1 MVVEQ
6 GEVLNRIDENVESA
20 KVDTHDGVEKLE
32 EVDEE
37 KLNVIRNNHFVIL
50 GINFAKS
57 SQTKEND
64 YWDCA
69 FNHLDH
75 SHSCHCI

>member
-20 KVDTHDGVEKLE
+20 KVDTHEGVEKLE

-37 KLNVIRNNHFVIL
+37 RLNVIRNNHFVIL
-50 GINFAKS
+50 KHILFFDLKYL
-57 SQTKEND
+57 T
-64 YWDCA
+64 
-69 FNHLDH
+69 H
-75 SHSCHCI
+75 